1 MRLRSRLSVG
11 LAVGAAGLAAAA
23 IVIPSVGTN
32 RAAAAVA
39 ATPAAATSV
48 VPYIPYPSTGTD
60 LYVDNQVV
68 CSDSGPGSESEPFCT
83 IAEAASVVQP
93 GETVVVEPGN
103 YSGGAT
109 ISVSGTAQAP
119 ITFVAI
125 GGAIVQ
131 PVSTEPVFTISGAHN
146 VVLDGF
152 SAESGNRAFYVTGG
166 SSDITVNGGYAADE
180 SYSTGSIEVDGTAS
194 DVTISRMSVEGR
206 NPIEVDPG
214 ASGVVI
220 TGNSI
225 DPNGLKTSGV
235 LVNGAPGTDVTGNT
249 IHTICSGGISV
260 EGASTGVTVENNIV
274 QPTAVT
280 VGADPCAAGTGIS
293 VSADSEAGSVVD
305 YNLIDPSAGE
315 PPYDWGGTSYTSL
328 VAFQNGVRP
337 RRTRYRG
344 QP

>member
-103 YSGGAT
+103 YTGTT

-119 ITFVAI
+119 ITFDAI
-125 GGAIVQ
+125 GDVIV
-131 PVSTEPVFTISGAHN
+131 AAR
-146 VVLDGF
+146 LD
-152 SAESGNRAFYVTGG
+152 RA
-166 SSDITVNGGYAADE
+166 
-180 SYSTGSIEVDGTAS
+180 
-194 DVTISRMSVEGR
+194 
-206 NPIEVDPG
+206 
-214 ASGVVI
+214 GVH
-220 TGNSI
+220 
-225 DPNGLKTSGV
+225 DL
-235 LVNGAPGTDVTGNT
+235 
-249 IHTICSGGISV
+249 
-260 EGASTGVTVENNIV
+260 
-274 QPTAVT
+274 
-280 VGADPCAAGTGIS
+280 
-293 VSADSEAGSVVD
+293 
-305 YNLIDPSAGE
+305 
-315 PPYDWGGTSYTSL
+315 
-328 VAFQNGVRP
+328 
-337 RRTRYRG
+337 RRAQRRA
-344 QP
+344 